1 MRQLA
6 LSVLLLALSAPATA
20 QMYGAEYE
28 ACSSQS
34 TADIVDCLNGSM
46 KTWDRRLNGAYKAL
60 MQRSDPAQKEPL
72 KAAQRLWVQ
81 YRDANCGFYAAGE
94 GSISQIA
101 AAECVRAMTQQR
113 ACELEAANMQEGAA
127 GQGCE

>member
-6 LSVLLLALSAPATA
+6 LPILFLALSASADA
-20 QMYGAEYE
+20 QMYDAEYE
-28 ACSSQS
+28 ACNQQS
-34 TADIVDCLNGSM
+34 TAEIVDCVSASA

-60 MQRSDPAQKEPL
+60 IARSDPGQKEPL

-81 YRDANCGFYAAGE
+81 YRDANCQFYGSGE

-101 AAECVRAMTQQR
+101 AAECLRAMTQQR
-113 ACELEAANMQEGAA
+113 ACEMEAANMQEGAA